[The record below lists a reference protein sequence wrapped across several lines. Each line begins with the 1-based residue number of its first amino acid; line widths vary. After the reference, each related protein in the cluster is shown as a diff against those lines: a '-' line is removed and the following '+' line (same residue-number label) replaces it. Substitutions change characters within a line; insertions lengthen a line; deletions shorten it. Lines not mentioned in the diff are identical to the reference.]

1 MANDLIAVLENGIT
15 VYAPNSEF
23 ANEKLQNYT
32 MRIFELTQATKR
44 NLFEIAVLL
53 NTINDENLYKTGGFN
68 SIQEY
73 AEKNFGYKK
82 SMVYK
87 MLDVAKKFIDF
98 RENGGYVSR
107 LIHEDIDYS
116 VSQLM
121 ELNQVEFDTAKSLD
135 ENGVITPEMTTKE
148 IREVVKNFKNGEID
162 ATGQNLSE
170 NEENDTNDNEAEN
183 SENEEIFN
191 GDIADE
197 MNAIIEHC
205 ENLLKISTI
214 SDNEKVAK
222 KIDTFKKYL
231 MRFIVNYKQSEN

>member
-162 ATGQNLSE
+162 ATGQILSE

>member
-87 MLDVAKKFIDF
+87 MLDVARKFIDF

-107 LIHEDIDYS
+107 LIHKDIDYS

-162 ATGQNLSE
+162 ATGQILSE

-214 SDNEKVAK
+214 SDNEKAAK

-231 MRFIVNYKQSEN
+231 MRFIVNYKQNEN